1 MKKNKLLKAG
11 FLLAVFF
18 ADITAEANEAILGE
32 MAVAAKKEDS
42 SFKDFSAQRGEKL
55 FRLERKHSK
64 GESVSCMTCH
74 TDNPKAMGKTRA
86 NKEIDPIAVVANSK
100 RFTDMAKV
108 EKWFGRNCKDV
119 LERNCT
125 ALEKGDFV
133 KFMMSV
139 K

>member
-1 MKKNKLLKAG
+1 MKNNKLLKTG
-11 FLLAVFF
+11 FALVVFLGGF
-18 ADITAEANEAILGE
+18 VAEANNAILSE
-32 MAVAAKKEDS
+32 IAVAAKKEDAN
-42 SFKDFSAQRGEKL
+42 FKDFSAQRGEKL

-64 GESVSCMTCH
+64 GENVSCMTCH